1 MTIPLPIIIAGGA
14 AALLI
19 SGKNKKRRSNTSK
32 ETDISA
38 AEPQVIHD
46 IIDESMLDKYSE
58 PTGEEAGDF
67 DTKEDDVSLDDED
80 DASSD
85 SSETPEEQPVEPYD
99 PGDICEEFLNAV
111 YVAQPGEGEL
121 PINKI
126 AVEQTVIPAM
136 KDSMLDLYKNLG
148 GPLDAD
154 SIAPIMIVSALNQMI
169 PVCEWSYDE
178 ENYEFTYASGERIES
193 DVGKDIVYG
202 LFKISGMLI
211 DDFNEGLENG

>member
-14 AALLI
+14 AAILL
-19 SGKNKKRRSNTSK
+19 SGKNKKRRNDASK
-32 ETDISA
+32 DAKADT
-38 AEPQVIHD
+38 AEAHVLPD

-67 DTKEDDVSLDDED
+67 EINEEDISLDDED

-85 SSETPEEQPVEPYD
+85 SSETPEEQPIEPYD
-99 PGDICEEFLNAV
+99 PGGICEEFLNAV

-136 KDSMLDLYKNLG
+136 KDSMLGLYKNLG

-169 PVCEWSYDE
+169 PVCEWSYDKK
-178 ENYEFTYASGERIES
+178 NYEFTYASGERIES